1 VSRYRVAID
10 VGGTFTDF
18 VIQDTQTG
26 KASTNKVLSTSHD
39 QAAGVLTGLTEAV
52 GELGDVGALVHGNTV
67 GLNALLERR
76 GTRVLLI
83 TTEGFRDVL
92 RLARGDRHDI
102 FSLKFR
108 RPESLV
114 PITDVETVSE
124 RLNVDG
130 SIRTP
135 LDEQDVTRIA
145 RRVEDEG
152 IVSVAVCLLHAYA
165 NPAHE
170 LRVRELLKQQLP
182 ALNVSL
188 SHEIAPEWREYERS
202 STTVINGY
210 IAPQVSKY
218 LSSLID
224 RLGDQGF
231 NSTLHIMQSSGG
243 VTTAESARQTPVQAL
258 LSGPV
263 GGTIGG
269 TRLAEQIGRPNLM
282 CVDMG
287 GTSFDASLVIDGQ
300 PVVAGEASLEGL
312 PLLLP
317 LVDIHTIGAGG
328 GSIAWIQAG
337 GLRVGPQSAGSNP
350 GPACYGGGGTQPTVT
365 DANAVLGRIDPAYF
379 LDGGMSLDVEAAG
392 HAVDT
397 VAEPL
402 QMTRLEAAT
411 GILAIINAKMADE
424 MRTMTVQQGID
435 PRSFSLVA
443 FGGAGPMHA
452 VALAE
457 ELGINEVVV
466 PWACGAFSAWG
477 MLHTDMRRDL
487 VRSHYR
493 QPHEISLKGLDEV
506 FDELIAQGNEL
517 LADDG
522 VPEDRRRFERRV
534 ELRYAGQEY
543 TLTVDVTDDVTDEA
557 ALIKRFHDAYLVR
570 YGHSTPEAAVEST
583 AARVAAIGIN
593 VSSIAIGEG
602 GSTDTAAPER
612 ATREVVFD
620 GVQHQAEIVHRN
632 EIVEGV
638 EIHGPAVIQEP
649 TSTTVVHP
657 GWAVTL
663 GPLGALLISRDN

>member
-1 VSRYRVAID
+1 MSRYRVAID

-18 VIQDTQTG
+18 VIQDTETG

-39 QAAGVLTGLTEAV
+39 QAAGVLTGLKESV
-52 GELGDVGALVHGNTV
+52 GDLGDVAALVHGNTV

-76 GTRVLLI
+76 GTRVLFV
-83 TTEGFRDVL
+83 TTAGFRDVL
-92 RLARGDRHDI
+92 RLGRGDRRDI
-102 FSLKFR
+102 FSLKYR
-108 RPESLV
+108 RPKPMV
-114 PITDVETVSE
+114 PTTDVETVTE

-135 LDEQDVTRIA
+135 LDEDDIARIA
-145 RRVEDEG
+145 RRIEDEG
-152 IVSVAVCLLHAYA
+152 IVSVAVCLLHSYV
-165 NPAHE
+165 NPTHE
-170 LRVRELLKQQLP
+170 LRVRDLLLERLP
-182 ALNVSL
+182 TLNISL

-202 STTVINGY
+202 STTAINGY

-218 LSSLID
+218 LSSLIG
-224 RLGDQGF
+224 RLADDGF
-231 NSTLHIMQSSGG
+231 KSTLHIMQSSGG
-243 VTTAESARQTPVQAL
+243 VTTADSARHTPVQAL

-300 PVVAGEASLEGL
+300 PVVAGEASVEGL

-328 GSIAWIQAG
+328 GSIAWIEAG

-350 GPACYGGGGTQPTVT
+350 GPACYGGGGTLPTVT
-365 DANAVLGRIDPAYF
+365 DANVVLGRIDPAYF

-392 HAVDT
+392 RAVDAI
-397 VAEPL
+397 AEPL
-402 QMTRLEAAT
+402 GLSRLEAAT

-424 MRTMTVQQGID
+424 LRTMTVQQGID

-457 ELGINEVVV
+457 ELGIAEVVV

-493 QPHEISLKGLDEV
+493 QPGEITLEGLDEA
-506 FDELIAQGNEL
+506 FSELVEQGHEL
-517 LADDG
+517 LTADG
-522 VPEDRRRFERRV
+522 VPPERRRFERRV
-534 ELRYAGQEY
+534 DMRYTGQEY
-543 TLTVDVTDDVTDEA
+543 TLTVDVSDDVTDVA
-557 ALIKRFHDAYLVR
+557 GLVDRFHDAYLVR
-570 YGHSTPEAAVEST
+570 YGHSTPQAPVETT
-583 AARVAAIGIN
+583 AARVAAFGIN
-593 VSSIAIGEG
+593 VSDIASGEG

-612 ATREVVFD
+612 STREVVFD
-620 GVQHQAEIVHRN
+620 GVAVDAAIVHRD
-632 EIVEGV
+632 EIAAGIEVR
-638 EIHGPAVIQEP
+638 GPAVIQEP
-649 TSTTVVHP
+649 TATTVVHP
-657 GWAVTL
+657 GWTVEMGA
-663 GPLGALLISRDN
+663 LGALLITREN

>member
-1 VSRYRVAID
+1 MSRYRVAID

-18 VIQDTQTG
+18 VIQDTETG
-26 KASTNKVLSTSHD
+26 KAATNKVLSTSHD

-52 GELGDVGALVHGNTV
+52 GDLGDVTALVHGNTV

-76 GTRVLLI
+76 GTRVLFI
-83 TTEGFRDVL
+83 TTQGFRDVL
-92 RLARGDRHDI
+92 RLGRGDRHDI
-102 FSLKFR
+102 FSLKYH
-108 RPESLV
+108 RPQPLV
-114 PITDVETVSE
+114 PVTDVEVVNE

-130 SIRTP
+130 SVRTA
-135 LDEQDVTRIA
+135 LDEDDVARIA
-145 RRVEDEG
+145 QRVADEG
-152 IVSVAVCLLHAYA
+152 IVSVAVCLLHAYT
-165 NPAHE
+165 NPVHE
-170 LRVRELLKQQLP
+170 LRIRELLMQRIP
-182 ALNVSL
+182 TLNVSL

-202 STTVINGY
+202 STTAINGY

-224 RLGDQGF
+224 RLQDQGF
-231 NSTLHIMQSSGG
+231 GSTLHIMQSSGG
-243 VTTAESARQTPVQAL
+243 VTTAESARQMPVQAL

-263 GGTIGG
+263 GGAIGG
-269 TRLAEQIGRPNLM
+269 ARLAEQIGRPNLM

-287 GTSFDASLVIDGQ
+287 GTSFDASLVIDGKA
-300 PVVAGEASLEGL
+300 VVAGEASLEGL

-337 GLRVGPQSAGSNP
+337 GMRVGPQSAGSNP

-392 HAVDT
+392 RAVDT

-402 QMTRLEAAT
+402 GMSRLEAAT

-457 ELGINEVVV
+457 ELGITEVVV

-493 QPHEISLKGLDEV
+493 QPHEISLEGLEEV
-506 FDELIAQGNEL
+506 FGELIAQGNEL
-517 LADDG
+517 LEADG
-522 VPEDRRRFERRV
+522 VPQERRRYERRV
-534 ELRYAGQEY
+534 EMRYAGQEY
-543 TLTVDVTDDVTDEA
+543 TLTVDVTDDVTEVA
-557 ALIKRFHDAYLVR
+557 TLIQRFHDAYLVR
-570 YGHSTPEAAVEST
+570 YGHSTPEAAVETT
-583 AARVAAIGIN
+583 AARVAAIGVN
-593 VSSIAIGEG
+593 VASIAIGDEASSG
-602 GSTDTAAPER
+602 ADVPARSS
-612 ATREVVFD
+612 REVVFD
-620 GVQHQAEIVHRN
+620 GVAHTAAIVHRD

-638 EIHGPAVIQEP
+638 EVHGPAVIQEP

-657 GWAVTL
+657 GWTVRP
-663 GPLGALLISRDN
+663 GPLGTLLISRDN